1 MDCQKRCLGISTTF
15 RIYQSIKKKNEF
27 LTCFLFYN
35 TYASFSLIA
44 IISLK
49 YVINRDVLG
58 YFDENNNN
66 NSITDNYI
74 FYIKYYFILDSQF

>member
-1 MDCQKRCLGISTTF
+1 MSETLFRDFYHIQNISKY
-15 RIYQSIKKKNEF
+15 IKKNEF

-35 TYASFSLIA
+35 TYAGFSLIA